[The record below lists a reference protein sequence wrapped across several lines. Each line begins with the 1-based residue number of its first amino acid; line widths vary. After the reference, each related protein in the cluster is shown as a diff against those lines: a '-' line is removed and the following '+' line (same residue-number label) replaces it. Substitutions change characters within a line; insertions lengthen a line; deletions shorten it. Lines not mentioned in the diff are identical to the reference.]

1 MARAITGN
9 LTAAGTTQP
18 VTLNVDD
25 VTVDPGRRLRVRAS
39 ARIDRY
45 SFDVT
50 RAKGMAARHLDIT
63 LDVALHRSPEV
74 PGER

>member
-1 MARAITGN
+1 M
-9 LTAAGTTQP
+9 AGTTQP

-45 SFDVT
+45 SFGVT